1 MNDYMMFDVAAVL
14 IFLTLIVSN
23 VSKNRV
29 KGRTISLYLAELIIS
44 SITIIFRLTYQIIL
58 RQCAYSAT
66 TVTVAK
72 IFVYLALISRSFV
85 YPVGLL
91 FVFSLIGLLP
101 LFYRNDTMKVFLIL
115 LFNVPVLYI
124 LMDCIK
130 HILFEITTD
139 MQLVMLPP
147 VIVLNMCIL
156 LVIVFGFGVIV
167 YYRKIIERIHV
178 ILGTILIP
186 LIGILFGVQI
196 FFPQAQIEMFVIA
209 ITCYLV
215 FATIQRPELLINPQ
229 TLAQSNYSFE
239 SELKKAIN
247 ITSAVKI
254 IFIKITNFKSINMYV
269 GNEKFYDQLKKITL
283 YMRGICRRHKLNSGV
298 YYLDDYVYALPTEG
312 QSDEMIYHEMNDL
325 EKYFS
330 QVFLIDGIKVN
341 LETRICVVRYPDDIS
356 NFEYLTYIAKTF
368 HNIIEPNGHPQWY
381 RDYAGDRDF
390 IIKNNIVK
398 IIDRAIN
405 ENNFEVYYQPI
416 YDIKKKKFL
425 TAEALVRLN
434 DPEYGNIPPGLFIK
448 YAEISN
454 KIHIIGDFVIER
466 VCEFMGSGQGKSLG
480 IEHIEVN
487 LSVAQCVETEL
498 VEKIRNWL
506 EEYNVSPNQLRL
518 EITENAATFNPQIV
532 EKNILKL
539 KEMGI
544 NFALDDYGIG
554 YSNIKKVISL
564 PFDVVKLNKTFVDE
578 IDNPN
583 TESLV
588 KDTIHM
594 LKALG
599 KKVLIEGVETES
611 RADTLMNFRC
621 DKTHGCDYLQG
632 FYFSK
637 PLPETEFVKFL
648 TM

>member
-1 MNDYMMFDVAAVL
+1 MNDFMMYDVAALL
-14 IFLTLIVSN
+14 IFFTLIISN
-23 VSKNRV
+23 ISKNTV
-29 KGRTISLYLAELIIS
+29 KGKTVNLYLTELIVS

-58 RQCAYSAT
+58 RHCAYSVT
-66 TVTVAK
+66 SVTVAK
-72 IFVYLALISRSFV
+72 VFVYLALISRSFV
-85 YPVGLL
+85 YPIGLL
-91 FVFSLIGLLP
+91 FIFSLIGLLP
-101 LFYRNDTMKVFLIL
+101 LFHRNDTMKIFMIL
-115 LFNVPVLYI
+115 LMSVPVLYI

-130 HILFEITTD
+130 NILFEITEN
-139 MQLVMLPP
+139 MELVFLSPM
-147 VIVLNMCIL
+147 IVLNLCIL
-156 LVIVFGFGVIV
+156 IVIICGIGVIV
-167 YYRKIIERIHV
+167 YYRKILNRMHV
-178 ILGTILIP
+178 IFGMSLLPLNGFLFIL
-186 LIGILFGVQI
+186 QTM
-196 FFPQAQIEMFVIA
+196 FPEVQIEMFVIA

-229 TLAQSNYSFE
+229 TLAQSSFAFE
-239 SELKKAIN
+239 SELKKAMN
-247 ITSAVKI
+247 ITSAVKF
-254 IFIKITNFKSINMYV
+254 IFIKITNYKSINMYV
-269 GNEKFYDQLKKITL
+269 GSEKFNAQLQKITL
-283 YMRGICRRHKLNSGV
+283 FLRGMCRRQKLNSGV

-312 QSDEMIYHEMNDL
+312 QSDEMIYHAMNSL

-330 QVFLIDGIKVN
+330 QVFMIDGIKIN
-341 LETRICVVRYPDDIS
+341 LETRICVVRYPEDVA
-356 NFEYLTYIAKTF
+356 NFEYLSEISKSFYMF
-368 HNIIEPNGHPQWY
+368 IEPNGHPQWY

-390 IIKNNIVK
+390 IIKNNIEK
-398 IIDRAIN
+398 IIDRAITQ
-405 ENNFEVYYQPI
+405 NNFQVFYQPI

-448 YAEISN
+448 YAEVSN
-454 KIHIIGDFVIER
+454 KIHIIGDFVLEK
-466 VCEFMGSGQGKSLG
+466 VCEFLGSGQGKSLG

-487 LSVAQCVETEL
+487 LSVAQCVETDL

-506 EEYNVSPNQLRL
+506 EEYNVTPDQLRL
-518 EITENAATFNPQIV
+518 EITENAATINPQIV

-583 TESLV
+583 TETLV

-594 LKALG
+594 LKSLG
-599 KKVLIEGVETES
+599 KQVLIEGVETEE
-611 RADTLMNFRC
+611 RADLLMNLKS
-621 DKTHGCDYLQG
+621 DKTHGCDFLQG

-637 PLPETEFVKFL
+637 PLPQTEFVKFL
-648 TM
+648 TI